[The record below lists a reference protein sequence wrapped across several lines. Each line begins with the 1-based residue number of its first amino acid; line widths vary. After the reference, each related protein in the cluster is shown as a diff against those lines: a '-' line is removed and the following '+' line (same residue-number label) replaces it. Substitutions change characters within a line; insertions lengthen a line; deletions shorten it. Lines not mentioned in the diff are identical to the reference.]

1 MRYICH
7 YKIPDSVP
15 DTGTIDYESLAKTCA
30 VDPTQLKQ
38 HLRFAIAN
46 RIFCEPSPNHV
57 AHTTTSLVL
66 KEGCPMQASV
76 QWLTEDCAPMIA
88 HQLDALEKWGPGS
101 QEPNETAVTYAYGGK
116 DFYDFIQSDPV
127 RERRFGTTITQVAQ
141 QPRSSLKFIQSGF
154 DWDSL
159 GTATVVDVGGHTG
172 SCAVAIAEA
181 APKLH
186 VIVQD
191 RPDVVAMAQE
201 PKTNVVPAELQGRV
215 SFQAHDFYTPQPT
228 PADVYFFRKTLLNH
242 TDRWAGKVIQALSP
256 VLKEGNRLLI
266 MDFVQSDG
274 PVQTTPIERF
284 TRAVDLQMLLYY
296 NSRYRTLDEWKALVA
311 ATEPRLEFETVCTP
325 PGSGLAIISF
335 IVRSDSMA
343 NGSLDNGS
351 VNNGSSASGSLANRD
366 SEAKESLDNASLENG
381 GSTVN
386 GSSTVNGASTVNGSS
401 TDNKDSMANGS
412 STDNKDPMD
421 PGSLMENGSS
431 FANGSSKAN
440 ESSKAIESTMA
451 NGSSTDDK
459 TSMENGSSVANGSS
473 MDNGSSMPNGSPK
486 ANESSK
492 AVESPMANGTSTDEK
507 TSMDNGSPLADGGS
521 MDHGNS
527 VATGG
532 LANGHPEASGSSQ
545 PTESS
550 ATDGPSMA
558 HASSSTNGGLANGSS
573 VDSGSS

>member
-1 MRYICH
+1 
-7 YKIPDSVP
+7 
-15 DTGTIDYESLAKTCA
+15 
-30 VDPTQLKQ
+30 
-38 HLRFAIAN
+38 
-46 RIFCEPSPNHV
+46 
-57 AHTTTSLVL
+57 
-66 KEGCPMQASV
+66 MQASV

-242 TDRWAGKVIQALSP
+242 TDRWAGKVVQALSP

-351 VNNGSSASGSLANRD
+351 VNNGSVNNGSLANRD
-366 SEAKESLDNASLENG
+366 SEAKETLDNASLENG
-381 GSTVN
+381 ASTVN
-386 GSSTVNGASTVNGSS
+386 GSSTVNGAS

-412 STDNKDPMD
+412 STDNKDPMG

-431 FANGSSKAN
+431 
-440 ESSKAIESTMA
+440 
-451 NGSSTDDK
+451 TD
-459 TSMENGSSVANGSS
+459 NGSSVATGSS

-507 TSMDNGSPLADGGS
+507 TSMDNGSPLADG
-521 MDHGNS
+521 
-527 VATGG
+527 
-532 LANGHPEASGSSQ
+532 
-545 PTESS
+545 
-550 ATDGPSMA
+550 PSMA
-558 HASSSTNGGLANGSS
+558 HASSTTHGGLANGSS

>member
-15 DTGTIDYESLAKTCA
+15 DTGTIDYESLAKACA

-38 HLRFAIAN
+38 HFRFAIAN

-88 HQLDALEKWGPGS
+88 HQLDALKKWGPGS

-116 DFYDFIQSDPV
+116 DFYDFIQSDPM

-154 DWDSL
+154 DWNAL

-181 APKLH
+181 APKLQ

-191 RPDVVAMAQE
+191 RPDVITMAQE
-201 PKTNVVPAELQGRV
+201 AKTNVVPAELQDRV
-215 SFQAHDFYTPQPT
+215 SFQAHNFYTPQPT

-266 MDFVQSDG
+266 MDFVQLDG
-274 PVQTTPIERF
+274 PIQTTPIERF

-296 NSRYRTLDEWKALVA
+296 NSRYRTLDEWKTLVA
-311 ATEPRLEFETVCTP
+311 ASEPRLEFESVCTP

-335 IVRSDSMA
+335 IVRSDSMVKGPFASGSIVNGDLA
-343 NGSLDNGS
+343 NETLENGNLDH
-351 VNNGSSASGSLANRD
+351 GSSASRNLENGSPDQGSLANGD
-366 SEAKESLDNASLENG
+366 
-381 GSTVN
+381 
-386 GSSTVNGASTVNGSS
+386 
-401 TDNKDSMANGS
+401 
-412 STDNKDPMD
+412 
-421 PGSLMENGSS
+421 
-431 FANGSSKAN
+431 
-440 ESSKAIESTMA
+440 
-451 NGSSTDDK
+451 
-459 TSMENGSSVANGSS
+459 VANGSS
-473 MDNGSSMPNGSPK
+473 MVNGTSKAPESSMATENPLVNGSSKDSESSTDNATSTDNGTTKTTKSSALNGSSTDHESSMPNGSSTDPK
-486 ANESSK
+486 SSFAHGTPTANDAPTTNESSS
-492 AVESPMANGTSTDEK
+492 AI
-507 TSMDNGSPLADGGS
+507 
-521 MDHGNS
+521 
-527 VATGG
+527 
-532 LANGHPEASGSSQ
+532 GSSIIH
-545 PTESS
+545 ESS
-550 ATDGPSMA
+550 P
-558 HASSSTNGGLANGSS
+558 TNDIPIPNGIS
-573 VDSGSS
+573 

>member
-46 RIFCEPSPNHV
+46 RIFCEPSPNHF

-116 DFYDFIQSDPV
+116 DFYDFIQSDLV

-201 PKTNVVPAELQGRV
+201 PKTNVVPVELQGRV

-311 ATEPRLEFETVCTP
+311 ASEPRLEFETVCTP

-351 VNNGSSASGSLANRD
+351 VNSGSSASGILANRNL
-366 SEAKESLDNASLENG
+366 EAKESLDNASLENEG
-381 GSTVN
+381 
-386 GSSTVNGASTVNGSS
+386 
-401 TDNKDSMANGS
+401 SMAKGS
-412 STDNKDPMD
+412 STDNKDPMAN
-421 PGSLMENGSS
+421 GSLMDNGSS
-431 FANGSSKAN
+431 TDNGSSVANGSSMPNGSSMLNGSSKAN
-440 ESSKAIESTMA
+440 ESSNANESTMA
-451 NGSSTDDK
+451 NGSSTDD
-459 TSMENGSSVANGSS
+459 
-473 MDNGSSMPNGSPK
+473 
-486 ANESSK
+486 
-492 AVESPMANGTSTDEK
+492 K

-521 MDHGNS
+521 MDTGNS
-527 VATGG
+527 TATGG
-532 LANGHPEASGSSQ
+532 LANGHPEANGSSQ

-558 HASSSTNGGLANGSS
+558 HARSTTNGGLAHGSS